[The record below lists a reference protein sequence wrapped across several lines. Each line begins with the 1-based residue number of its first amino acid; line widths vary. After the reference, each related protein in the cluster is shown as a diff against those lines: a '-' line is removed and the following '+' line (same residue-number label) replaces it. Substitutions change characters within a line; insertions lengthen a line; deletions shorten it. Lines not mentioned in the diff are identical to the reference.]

1 MTALNKSHIIIQI
14 LQMKA
19 MPLKTITPK
28 SHEEN
33 NIKVN
38 KSINRVIT
46 QCLALVHYFNVAIF
60 KRFLVSCIIF
70 QPKIV
75 GIFIYWFNFDP
86 PKTVFCLYLV
96 NTKE

>member
-1 MTALNKSHIIIQI
+1 MALNKSHIIIQI

-38 KSINRVIT
+38 KSIN
-46 QCLALVHYFNVAIF
+46 
-60 KRFLVSCIIF
+60 
-70 QPKIV
+70 
-75 GIFIYWFNFDP
+75 
-86 PKTVFCLYLV
+86 
-96 NTKE
+96 